1 MKTVKRIFAILL
13 LVVTVVLVGYLSFT
27 GSRLYQP
34 DEKGELNETVQN
46 T

>member
-13 LVVTVVLVGYLSFT
+13 LVVTVALIGYLSFT
-27 GSRLYQP
+27 GSRLSHP
-34 DEKGELNETVQN
+34 DGIGGTSETIQH